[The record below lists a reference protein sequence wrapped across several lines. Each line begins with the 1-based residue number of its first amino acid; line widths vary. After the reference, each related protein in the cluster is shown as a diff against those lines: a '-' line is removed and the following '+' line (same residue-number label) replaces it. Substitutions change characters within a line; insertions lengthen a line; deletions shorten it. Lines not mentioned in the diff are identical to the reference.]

1 MKKNNSLESHAI
13 KLFVE
18 LYGWVY
24 TVGERVLE
32 DDIISQDVVMRWI
45 GLTTKLEREA
55 KKLYNAVP
63 CDTTKRG
70 WKRALELK
78 IQLNDKQ
85 YPKPR

>member
-1 MKKNNSLESHAI
+1 MKKNDSLEAHAI

-32 DDIISQDVVMRWI
+32 DDIISQDIVLRWI
-45 GLTTKLEREA
+45 GLTTNLERKA
-55 KKLYNAVP
+55 KQLYNAVP

-70 WKRALELK
+70 WVRALELK
-78 IQLNDKQ
+78 TQFNDRQ
-85 YPKPR
+85 YPKAR

>member
-1 MKKNNSLESHAI
+1 MKKNDSLEAHAI

-32 DDIISQDVVMRWI
+32 DGIIRQDIVMRWI

-70 WKRALELK
+70 WVRALELK
-78 IQLNDKQ
+78 TQFNDKQ
-85 YPKPR
+85 HPKPR